1 MCLDTSWKSFVC
13 QNQFL
18 YLSLVLA
25 FVDCWAGAML
35 GCAVGVMLA
44 ADGPAW
50 TLCVTA
56 GAYLNFDTKVSGVV
70 VMERMDCC

>member
-1 MCLDTSWKSFVC
+1 
-13 QNQFL
+13 
-18 YLSLVLA
+18 
-25 FVDCWAGAML
+25 ML

-56 GAYLNFDTKVSGVV
+56 GACVLRCDTAEVSSVLLV
-70 VMERMDCC
+70 AEREDRW